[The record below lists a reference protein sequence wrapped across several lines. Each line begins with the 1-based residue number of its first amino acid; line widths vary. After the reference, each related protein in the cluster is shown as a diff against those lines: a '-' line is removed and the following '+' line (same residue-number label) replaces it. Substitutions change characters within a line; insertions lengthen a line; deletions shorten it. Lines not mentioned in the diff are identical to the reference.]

1 MMPEG
6 PRSGEWRRA
15 ALAFGALGV
24 TILVIYELFSSGF
37 GRPPHMGAGSPTPV
51 PVVEPAPAATSG
63 PGRAAAGRPGSVS
76 APKATLA
83 VISGDFWLTY
93 LPAGLRRTG
102 GGAIPPAP
110 GVEGAWAR
118 FGSAG
123 GFVEARVERGTVAA
137 NWESYRDRVSL
148 ADARD
153 TTIRGRPAMV
163 GRHPSGGRM
172 IVWLERAGTGAW
184 IRVSESLG
192 KELLPLAASARAPVG
207 D

>member
-6 PRSGEWRRA
+6 PRSAEWRRA
-15 ALAFGALGV
+15 ALASGAFGV
-24 TILVIYELFSSGF
+24 TALIIYGLFSSGF
-37 GRPPHMGAGSPTPV
+37 GRPTPTVAASPTPV
-51 PVVEPAPAATSG
+51 PAVEPVPATGG
-63 PGRAAAGRPGSVS
+63 PGRPAVGRPGGVA

-83 VISGDFWLTY
+83 VVAGDFWLTY

-102 GGAIPPAP
+102 GGAIPPGP

-123 GFVEARVERGTVAA
+123 RYVEAQVERGTVAA
-137 NWESYRDRVSL
+137 DWESYRERVSL
-148 ADARD
+148 ADARG

-163 GRHPSGGRM
+163 GRPPSGGRM
-172 IVWLERAGTGAW
+172 IVWLERVGTGAW

-192 KELLPLAASARAPVG
+192 RELLPLAASVRAPVG

>member
-15 ALAFGALGV
+15 ALAFGAFGATAL
-24 TILVIYELFSSGF
+24 IIYGLFSSGF
-37 GRPPHMGAGSPTPV
+37 GRPSQTAVASPTPV
-51 PVVEPAPAATSG
+51 PAVEPAPAATSG
-63 PGRAAAGRPGSVS
+63 PGRAAAGRPRVAA

-83 VISGDFWLTY
+83 VVAGDFWLTY
-93 LPAGLRRTG
+93 LPPGLRRTG
-102 GGAIPPAP
+102 GGAIPPGP

-123 GFVEARVERGTVAA
+123 RFVEAQVERGTVAA
-137 NWESYRDRVSL
+137 DWESYRERVSL
-148 ADARD
+148 ADARGA
-153 TTIRGRPAMV
+153 TIRGRPALV
-163 GRHPSGGRM
+163 GRPPSGGRM
-172 IVWLERAGTGAW
+172 IVWLERVGTGAW

-192 KELLPLAASARAPVG
+192 KELLPLAASVRAPVG